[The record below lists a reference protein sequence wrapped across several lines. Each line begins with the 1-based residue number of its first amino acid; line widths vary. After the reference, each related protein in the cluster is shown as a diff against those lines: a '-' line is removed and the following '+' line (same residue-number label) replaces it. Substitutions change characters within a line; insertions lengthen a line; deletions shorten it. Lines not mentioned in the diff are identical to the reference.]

1 MKKTTVYL
9 EPDLDRALAR
19 LAANRRIS
27 KAEVIRAALRDAT
40 RQSGRPR
47 ISAIG
52 VARGPGDVADN
63 IDRHLADTGFGGE

>member
-9 EPDLDRALAR
+9 EPELDRALGR
-19 LAANRRIS
+19 LAATRHIS
-27 KAEVIRAALRDAT
+27 KAEVIRAALRDAA
-40 RQSGRPR
+40 RQSERPR

-63 IDRHLADTGFGGE
+63 IDRHLSETGFGLE